1 MSKSKKVLFSEVSK
15 LLKILLGSGH
25 SHCWVPIVKK
35 KAFTNSIS
43 VLSTRTKLGLNCHCC
58 FSIVPN

>member
-43 VLSTRTKLGLNCHCC
+43 VLSTRTKL
-58 FSIVPN
+58 